1 MLDQSRISAFG
12 ALLAALQDRTRGLIF
27 SEFLFA
33 DELTASMVSE
43 RLGITFTNASY
54 HLRRLL
60 AAGIIEP
67 SREVAAGFRT
77 EKFYR
82 ITREL
87 QQALLARP
95 DAITETYDD
104 MTAQERQTAHCAW
117 LAIAGNMLLRGA
129 DRYQRMQAE
138 EFERLFS
145 DEKLMMLAMGRVA
158 REPLKQLLRIARA
171 ALPENWGEI
180 GASDP
185 SEHPD
190 HVVFAVLPELLLT

>member
-60 AAGIIEP
+60 AAGIVEP
-67 SREVAAGFRT
+67 SREVAAGFRI

-82 ITREL
+82 MTRGL
-87 QQALLARP
+87 QQALLSRP
-95 DAITETYDD
+95 DAMTDTYEDL
-104 MTAQERQTAHCAW
+104 TAEERQTVHCAW
-117 LAIAGNMLLRGA
+117 LAIAGNILLRGA
-129 DRYQRMQAE
+129 DRYQRMEAD
-138 EFERLFS
+138 EFERLFNE
-145 DEKLMMLAMGRVA
+145 EKLMMLAMGRIA

-180 GASDP
+180 GASSP
-185 SEHPD
+185 SAHPD
-190 HVVFAVLPELLLT
+190 HVIFAVLPELLLA